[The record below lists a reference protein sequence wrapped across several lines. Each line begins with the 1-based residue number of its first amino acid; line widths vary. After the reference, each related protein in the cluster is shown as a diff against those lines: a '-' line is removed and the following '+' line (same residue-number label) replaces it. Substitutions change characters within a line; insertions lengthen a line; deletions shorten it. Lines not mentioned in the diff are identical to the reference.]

1 MPKFNE
7 SDKSTNA
14 SGADSS
20 AADRA
25 QKPDTAHL
33 LEPPKSYLEKGVDAV
48 TSTVIKDDKLRKD
61 VDHYSVEFIKTAA
74 LFTRGKYGAIGTL
87 AIYGLASASPET
99 SLGRQAED
107 FTLGAVRGFGTRT
120 VLNHVSEKFSS
131 APVKGV
137 LTGMGSRA
145 LDITVQHDT
154 FTQPTKTLD
163 RLNKELL
170 DPKLLAFDAITWTG
184 GEALFKGAN
193 TLLKGSLSKSPLAH
207 SISMGSSFGMV
218 TGGSAE
224 IVRQQDAGEKFNI
237 SKVVEKTLLE
247 GLVMGAA
254 GGTGH
259 KLSPRPMI
267 AGDNALG
274 GEKNSS
280 INVDVRPET
289 KGASKGDTPADAK
302 GSVSVTAGEGK
313 VSLAEIS
320 ALSVARQKSIA
331 APEVDGTTAAPRE
344 FVISSGKRDLTPLRS
359 NEKDNAWL
367 KVREVLKG
375 EDGAETLGPKKL
387 LFVQKLG
394 ASEGLQ
400 AKSAK
405 ADIIVTSHPENLT
418 PAEKAKHAFPEG
430 EGKVW
435 LTTGKDNRLLLSLGD
450 NPVSQ
455 WRKAGYVDPVRLDHG
470 HTTLSVMA
478 PLLVGD
484 PVRPN
489 SEASKAEWKEF
500 DRQLA
505 EAKKLG
511 VDSVSTDVWWGMVEP
526 SKGKFDW
533 TYYEKMSDHIS
544 RAGLKWVPILSF
556 HQCGGNVG
564 DNVSVP
570 LPSWVWGEVAGKIP
584 GATPESVKYKSEQG
598 NTSTEYLSLWAD
610 KHAIDRYGSV
620 MREFQ
625 THFADKAKDIG
636 EVNVSLG
643 PAGELRYPSYNSHD
657 QNAGYP
663 TRGALQAYSD
673 LAQTSFRDY
682 VLTKYGG
689 EEGVAKAWNFTGL
702 KAENIKPPSEVGG
715 FFERGDHFKLQYGR
729 DFFDWYNQ
737 SLIDHGK
744 TVMGTAVKVFGQPES
759 AFYGIDLGAK
769 IPGVHWRVGE
779 RQGDNVNLGDRQAEL
794 TAGLI
799 RTSRG
804 DWDKDADG
812 RGYRPLLSMFRE
824 LQPMRAG
831 MGNRVV
837 PAFTALEMKD
847 GHDGAANR
855 TLPRTLATWVG
866 QEATR
871 QGLFIK
877 GENALNGTLYN
888 GESWDIMKSHLSLPK
903 QNGDYHGLTFLR
915 MSDVVNNDVARSKFA
930 EMNNARN
937 TLDVIR
943 QSIAKLFRK
952 SA

>member
-1 MPKFNE
+1 LPKFSE
-7 SDKSTNA
+7 SEKSTKADRPGTDA
-14 SGADSS
+14 SG
-20 AADRA
+20 
-25 QKPDTAHL
+25 QPDTAHL
-33 LEPPKSYLEKGVDAV
+33 LEPPTSYLEKGVDAV
-48 TSTVIKDDKLRKD
+48 VGLAVKDDKLRKE
-61 VDHYSVEFIKTAA
+61 VDHYGVEFVKTAA
-74 LFTRGKYGAIGTL
+74 LFTRGKYGALGTVAL
-87 AIYGLASASPET
+87 YGLASASPET
-99 SLGRQAED
+99 SIARQAEE
-107 FTLGAVRGFGTRT
+107 FALGGVRGFGTRT
-120 VLNHVSEKFSS
+120 VLNHVTESFKS
-131 APVKGV
+131 APVKGII
-137 LTGMGSRA
+137 TGIGSRA
-145 LDITVQHDT
+145 LDITVSHDT
-154 FTQPTKTLD
+154 FTQPSRTLD

-170 DPKLLAFDAITWTG
+170 DPKMLAFDAITWTA
-184 GEALFKGAN
+184 GEGLFKGAN
-193 TLLKGSLSKSPLAH
+193 TLLKGSLSKNPLAQ

-237 SKVVEKTLLE
+237 TKVVEKTFLE

-259 KLSPRPMI
+259 KLSPKPMI

-274 GEKNSS
+274 GEKNTS
-280 INVDVRPET
+280 INVDVRP
-289 KGASKGDTPADAK
+289 DPAK
-302 GSVSVTAGEGK
+302 TMTLT
-313 VSLAEIS
+313 LAEIS
-320 ALSVARQKSIA
+320 ALSVTKQKSA
-331 APEVDGTTAAPRE
+331 MAPEVAPAAEGAKPRE
-344 FVISSGKRDLTPLRS
+344 FVISAGKRDLTPLRS
-359 NEKDNAWL
+359 NATDNAWL

-375 EDGAETLGPKKL
+375 EDGSESLGPKQL
-387 LFVQKLG
+387 MFVQKLG

-400 AKSAK
+400 AKAAK
-405 ADIIVTSHPENLT
+405 ADLIVTSHPENLKDSD
-418 PAEKAKHAFPEG
+418 KAKHAFPEG

-435 LTTGKDNRLLLSLGD
+435 LTTGKDNRILLSLGD

-455 WRKAGYVDPVRLDHG
+455 WRKQGFVDPVRLDHG

-484 PVRPN
+484 PMRPT

-533 TYYEKMSDHIS
+533 SYYDKMSDHIS
-544 RAGLKWVPILSF
+544 KAGLKWVPILSF

-570 LPSWVWGEVAGKIP
+570 LPSWLWADVAAKIP

-673 LAQTSFRDY
+673 LAQASFKDF
-682 VLTKYGG
+682 VLKKYGG
-689 EEGVAKAWNFTGL
+689 EEGVAKAWNLDGL
-702 KAENIKPPSEVGG
+702 KAENIKPPSEVTG

-744 TVMGTAVKVFGQPES
+744 HVMGTAVKVFGQPES

-779 RQGDNVNLGDRQAEL
+779 RQGDNINLGDRQAEL

-831 MGNRVV
+831 MGSRVV

-847 GHDGAANR
+847 GHDGPAGR

-903 QNGDYHGLTFLR
+903 QHGDYHGLTFLR
-915 MSDVVNNDVARSKFA
+915 MSDVVNNDVARAKFS

-937 TLDVIR
+937 SL
-943 QSIAKLFRK
+943 QSVKEVIAKFFRR